1 MGDILGLG
9 STHYPPLIT
18 PDEARAFP
26 LVRTLRHDKRVP
38 EAMKDPQSW
47 PLAMRQEYG
56 EDQGLQAARRH
67 RERLLSGFRTIR
79 AEMDAFKPDF
89 ILLWGDDQ
97 YENFREDIIPPFCV
111 MAYEE
116 MVCTP
121 FKLHDGS
128 PRPNVWGEPPDTT
141 FTYRGAP
148 AQARTLVRG
157 LLEAGFD
164 ISYAYK
170 PLHQPGLGH
179 AFVNTLLYLDYDR
192 QGFDYPVIPF
202 AINCYGS
209 RVIRNHGGAIEY
221 SPEPD
226 PPSPS
231 PRRCFEV
238 GQAVARI
245 VRDSP
250 WRVALLASSSWSHAF
265 LTAKNSWLWPDMEAD
280 RQRFED
286 LQRGDLM
293 AWRNVPLSAI
303 EESGQQEVLNWMCL
317 VGAMA
322 ELQRKPDVLDYV
334 ETYVFNSNKCMAVF
348 RP

>member
-9 STHYPPLIT
+9 ATHYPPLIT

-38 EAMKDPQSW
+38 AAMKDPHNW
-47 PLAMRQEYG
+47 PAAMRQEYG
-56 EDQGLQAARRH
+56 DDQGLQSARQH
-67 RERLLSGFRTIR
+67 RQRLVNGFRKIR
-79 AEMDAFKPDF
+79 AEIDAFQPDF

-111 MAYEE
+111 MAYEQ
-116 MVCTP
+116 MDCQP
-121 FKLHDGS
+121 FRFHDGS
-128 PRPNVWGEPPDTT
+128 PRSNVWGEPPEKT
-141 FTYRGAP
+141 FRYRGAP
-148 AQARTLVRG
+148 AQARALVRG
-157 LLEAGFD
+157 LLEQGFD

-170 PLHQPGLGH
+170 PLHEPGLGH

-192 QGFDYPVIPF
+192 KGFDYPVIPF

-221 SPEPD
+221 SHEPD
-226 PPSPS
+226 PPSPT
-231 PRRCFEV
+231 PKRCFEV

-245 VRDSP
+245 MRDSP
-250 WRVALLASSSWSHAF
+250 WRVALMGSSSWSHAF
-265 LTAKNSWLWPDMEAD
+265 LTAKNSWLWPDLAAD
-280 RQRFED
+280 RQRFEE

-293 AWRNVPLSAI
+293 AWRDVPLAAI
-303 EESGQQEVLNWMCL
+303 EESGQQELLNWMCL

-322 ELQRKPDVLDYV
+322 ELQRTPEILDYV

-348 RP
+348 RA